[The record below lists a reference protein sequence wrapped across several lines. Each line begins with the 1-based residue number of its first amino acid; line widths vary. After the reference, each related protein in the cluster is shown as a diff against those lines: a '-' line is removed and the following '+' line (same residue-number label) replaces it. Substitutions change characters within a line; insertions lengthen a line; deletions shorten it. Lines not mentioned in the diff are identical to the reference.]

1 MSFAVGGR
9 PGLRFLL
16 PSYLAAMRWRY
27 QRRSVAGVATDAIW
41 ASASRPKAW
50 ALTASLRRSSS
61 ERLRRLPRS
70 PARST
75 RFSSRKWSITSC
87 CWRLTQPARTSSR
100 NCTWYVIMDLKITP
114 SGQTIVKPTALGPAA
129 NTDTKLLIYGLF
141 QKGRVLAQDAVF
153 EC

>member
-1 MSFAVGGR
+1 MVLRPSSCPRFLSAPRRRVYPHVGFSCATRTMSSRMSFAVGGR

-16 PSYLAAMRWRY
+16 PSYLAAIRQRY

-61 ERLRRLPRS
+61 ESLRRLPRS

-75 RFSSRKWSITSC
+75 RFSSR
-87 CWRLTQPARTSSR
+87 R
-100 NCTWYVIMDLKITP
+100 
-114 SGQTIVKPTALGPAA
+114 
-129 NTDTKLLIYGLF
+129 
-141 QKGRVLAQDAVF
+141 
-153 EC
+153 